1 MVSQKVLWRR
11 YKAFIKPFEGPQSA
25 KIKISLTFLSSSK
38 MRTGRVNQIK
48 GTKHIRTTMSISVV
62 CVSDTSKSFLSCGIP
77 YLENIKRLMKSI
89 FPGKL
94 LFNFKDGWI
103 NSNILSIKLFWKI
116 LKICE
121 WTLFQMLSLLINKSN
136 LYAMRIS
143 LSDLLLTIVIIII
156 IRFYF
161 WVWPEGHQKPCNE
174 VGSRSSIEHLVWFE
188 SVYLP

>member
-143 LSDLLLTIVIIII
+143 LSDLLFNYCYNNHNTFLLLS
-156 IRFYF
+156 
-161 WVWPEGHQKPCNE
+161 NE